1 MRRSVENYFQRFVLS
16 GGVTMFLLI
25 PCSIVAVAL
34 IVHGLIDLRRGK
46 VVPNDVDEA
55 FRNLGDSSAVEEL
68 REKLNA
74 CPQSPLT
81 RVCLRLLPWVGR
93 HGESW
98 DLTVQQVSSEET
110 AGLYQR
116 HGYLSL
122 IYQVA
127 PLLGLLGTIL
137 GMIRAFH
144 TFGVSETRSI
154 GELGKGISEALV
166 TTMWG
171 LMIAVPS
178 QFFLSFF
185 RQKLYRYEQE
195 LIPARARELFA
206 SLPGSPGPQTKSRT
220 SPLASHS
227 PRPDTASPQPE
238 IANPRPTRDDR
249 PL

>member
-1 MRRSVENYFQRFVLS
+1 VGSFGFGQDTLLYRFVLS
-16 GGVTMFLLI
+16 GGITMFLLI
-25 PCSIVAVAL
+25 PVSIVAVAL

-46 VVPNDVDEA
+46 IMPLRVGEVFRSAGDLPSVEA
-55 FRNLGDSSAVEEL
+55 LQQNLRS
-68 REKLNA
+68 
-74 CPQSPLT
+74 CPESPLA
-81 RVCLRLLPWVGR
+81 RVCVRLLPWVGK

-98 DLTVQQVSSEET
+98 DMAVQQVSSEEV

-122 IYQVA
+122 VYQVA

-144 TFGVSETRSI
+144 TFGISETRSV

-185 RQKLYRYEQE
+185 RQKLYRYEE
-195 LIPARARELFA
+195 DLIPGRVRELFA
-206 SLPGSPGPQTKSRT
+206 L
-220 SPLASHS
+220 L
-227 PRPDTASPQPE
+227 PRPKPQVV
-238 IANPRPTRDDR
+238 RPAAVQR
-249 PL
+249 PMGQAQAAAQEQ

>member
-1 MRRSVENYFQRFVLS
+1 VENLFQRFVLA
-16 GGVTMFLLI
+16 GGITMFALI
-25 PCSIVAVAL
+25 PCSIIAL
-34 IVHGLIDLRRGK
+34 TLILHGLIDLRRGK
-46 VVPNDVDEA
+46 IMPRRVGDA
-55 FRNLGDSSAVEEL
+55 FRDAGDPPSLDKVAENMKS
-68 REKLNA
+68 
-74 CPQSPLT
+74 CPDSPLT
-81 RVCLRLLPWVGR
+81 RVCRRLLPWVGR

-98 DLTVQQVSSEET
+98 DLTVQQVTSEEM
-110 AGLYQR
+110 AGFYQR

-144 TFGVSETRSI
+144 TFGVSETRSV

-185 RQKLYRYEQE
+185 RQKLYRYEE
-195 LIPARARELFA
+195 DLIPARARDLFA
-206 SLPGSPGPQTKSRT
+206 MLPAAAKHPARPHASSHAPVPG
-220 SPLASHS
+220 AG
-227 PRPDTASPQPE
+227 
-238 IANPRPTRDDR
+238 PT
-249 PL
+249 PVSVSAKEL